1 MKYKE
6 EIMKK
11 ETKILIISIV
21 AVLLIAVLAF
31 VLLNKKTESTI
42 ITSSDAKSML
52 KSITKSNDLPSSLE
66 TFDVDVSDIN
76 KVTSFTG
83 LKSND
88 NIEWIVASEPMMSSQ
103 AFSAVAL
110 KVKDGS
116 NVETI
121 KQEIL
126 DNVNT
131 RKWICVSADKLYITN
146 NGNVVFFIMADTDW
160 AKIVYDNFK
169 NYVNNDI
176 GKELEKTSEESLPD
190 VRPVA

>member
-1 MKYKE
+1 
-6 EIMKK
+6 MKK
-11 ETKILIISIV
+11 ETKILVISIV
-21 AVLLIAVLAF
+21 AVLLIVVLAF

-42 ITSSDAKSML
+42 KTSSDAKSML
-52 KSITKSNDLPSSLE
+52 KHITRSKDLPSTE
-66 TFDVDVSDIN
+66 IFDVDITNIN
-76 KVTSFTG
+76 NVTSFTG

-88 NIEWIVASEPMMSSQ
+88 NIEWVVASEPMMSSQ

-110 KVKDGS
+110 KLKDGS

-126 DNVNT
+126 DNVNMS
-131 RKWICVSADKLYITN
+131 KWICVSAEKLYITN

-176 GKELEKTSEESLPD
+176 GKELEKTGEESLPD
-190 VRPVA
+190 IGPVA

>member
-1 MKYKE
+1 
-6 EIMKK
+6 MKK

-42 ITSSDAKSML
+42 KTSSDAKSML
-52 KSITKSNDLPSSLE
+52 KSITKSKDLPSTE

-88 NIEWIVASEPMMSSQ
+88 NIEWIVSSEPMMSSQ

-110 KVKDGS
+110 KVKDGT

-126 DNVNT
+126 DNVNMS
-131 RKWICVSADKLYITN
+131 KWICVSAEKLYITN

-169 NYVNNDI
+169 KYVNSDI
-176 GKELEKTSEESLPD
+176 GKELERTGEESLPD

>member
-1 MKYKE
+1 
-6 EIMKK
+6 MKK
-11 ETKILIISIV
+11 ETKILIVSIV
-21 AVLLIAVLAF
+21 AVLLIAVLAL
-31 VLLNKKTESTI
+31 VLLNKKIESTI
-42 ITSSDAKSML
+42 KTSSDAKSML
-52 KSITKSNDLPSSLE
+52 KSITKNNDLPKTE

-88 NIEWIVASEPMMSSQ
+88 NIEWIAASEPMMSSQ

-146 NGNVVFFIMADTDW
+146 NGDVVFFIMADADW

-176 GKELEKTSEESLPD
+176 GKELEKTIEEFLPEQ
-190 VRPVA
+190 RPVA

>member
-1 MKYKE
+1 
-6 EIMKK
+6 MKK

-42 ITSSDAKSML
+42 KTSSDAKSML
-52 KSITKSNDLPSSLE
+52 KSITKSNDLPSTE
-66 TFDVDVSDIN
+66 TFEVDVSDIN

-121 KQEIL
+121 KQEIF

-131 RKWICVSADKLYITN
+131 RKWICVTADKLYITN

>member
-1 MKYKE
+1 
-6 EIMKK
+6 MKK
-11 ETKILIISIV
+11 ETKILIVSIV
-21 AVLLIAVLAF
+21 AVLLIAVLAL
-31 VLLNKKTESTI
+31 VLLN
-42 ITSSDAKSML
+42 SSDAKSML
-52 KSITKSNDLPSSLE
+52 KSITKNNDLPKTE

-88 NIEWIVASEPMMSSQ
+88 NIEWIAASEPMMSSQ

-116 NVETI
+116 NIETI
-121 KQEIL
+121 KQEIF

-131 RKWICVSADKLYITN
+131 RKWICVTAEKLYITN
-146 NGNVVFFIMADTDW
+146 NGNVVFFIMADADW

-176 GKELEKTSEESLPD
+176 GKELKKTSEEFLPEQ
-190 VRPVA
+190 RPVA

>member
-1 MKYKE
+1 
-6 EIMKK
+6 MKK

-42 ITSSDAKSML
+42 KTSSDAKSML

-66 TFDVDVSDIN
+66 TFNVDVSDIN